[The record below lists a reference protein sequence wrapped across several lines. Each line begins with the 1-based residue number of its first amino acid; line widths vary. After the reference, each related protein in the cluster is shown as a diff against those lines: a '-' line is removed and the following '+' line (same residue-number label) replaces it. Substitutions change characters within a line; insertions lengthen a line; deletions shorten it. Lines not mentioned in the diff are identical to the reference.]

1 MQEIFLRTVPEEEA
15 NISTSVLNKK
25 LCIQSDP
32 APLFIQTIKIYVIQ
46 FSFKREK
53 KKKHFSCVRTHFIAL
68 IFLALR
74 LFVYFD
80 NVYTMRRMIFFT
92 KIINLNMRKKSLERD
107 LLDFRKTLFDKQSTQ
122 SKWQLLTV
130 EKKLKNNWVNL
141 KTEQPLNSILWKTAN
156 NKRNMLYDLRYI
168 IIILSFDY

>member
-1 MQEIFLRTVPEEEA
+1 MQKNFLRTVPDEEA
-15 NISTSVLNKK
+15 NISTSVLNEK

-53 KKKHFSCVRTHFIAL
+53 KKKKHFSCVRTHFIAL

-80 NVYTMRRMIFFT
+80 NVYTTRRMIFFT

-107 LLDFRKTLFDKQSTQ
+107 LLDFRKAFFDNNTLYQ
-122 SKWQLLTV
+122 
-130 EKKLKNNWVNL
+130 
-141 KTEQPLNSILWKTAN
+141 
-156 NKRNMLYDLRYI
+156 YD
-168 IIILSFDY
+168 SF